1 MEDGKTL
8 RALRRLLNNRSIP
21 MDYQR
26 MYKLVASKVGSG
38 AVLMDLTAMVKDRS
52 SHLSIVCLHQYHF
65 PYKCRVGN
73 DPTWVLAA
81 ELYEMAGNSFQRSA
95 VFNLWLTT

>member
-1 MEDGKTL
+1 
-8 RALRRLLNNRSIP
+8 
-21 MDYQR
+21 

-52 SHLSIVCLHQYHF
+52 SHLNIVCLHQYHF